1 MVGPEDRN
9 RVLIKFMDV
18 KYVDS
23 FVKDGLL
30 YMNALQYFKEHED
43 SALRGDRNEGLSAS
57 LLPENITLELNGKV
71 IEAVDKIDLRPAH
84 NDEINLYCMT
94 MISDK
99 DIIDAGKDGLRLS
112 NKFAEFGNKAVFV
125 GGSEIAEFFRR
136 LKIAINNSPCIYPA
150 EYDLVVGRKVT
161 YLDRSDHHAR
171 MSIFNKFA
179 EYSWQFEWRLALRQ
193 NNMKGALQVRIGD
206 LSDIAHVIDTDHLIN
221 EPIKFSRNGL

>member
-9 RVLIKFMDV
+9 RVLIKFMDE

-23 FVKDGLL
+23 FVKGGLL
-30 YMNALQYFKEHED
+30 HMNALQYFREHED

-57 LLPENITLELNGKV
+57 LLPEYITLELNGQV

-84 NDEINLYCMT
+84 NDEVNLYCMT

-112 NKFAEFGNKAVFV
+112 TKFAEFGNKAVFI
-125 GGSEIAEFFRR
+125 GGGEITEFFRR
-136 LKIAINNSPCIYPA
+136 LKRAIKNSPCIHPA
-150 EYDLVVGRKVT
+150 EDELVVGRKVT
-161 YLDRSDHHAR
+161 YLDRSDYHAR
-171 MSIFNKFA
+171 MNIFNKFS
-179 EYSWQFEWRLALRQ
+179 EYSWQFEWRLALMQ
-193 NNMKGALQVRIGD
+193 KDMKGALQVRIGD
-206 LSDIAHVIDTDHLIN
+206 LSDIAHVIDTNRLIN